1 MTCIPNIERTLRTQQ
16 KRQITQGKIRKGS
29 AYFFKEDIQM
39 ASKHVKKI
47 LDIISHQGNVK
58 KITIVTSLP
67 VGCQEK
73 KKEKGR
79 KKERKPKQNK
89 TKTQLM
95 TSIGEDVETL
105 GPSHRDGGNAKC

>member
-73 KKEKGR
+73 KKRKR
-79 KKERKPKQNK
+79 KKEGKKTQTKQNK
-89 TKTQLM
+89 NTVNDKYW
-95 TSIGEDVETL
+95 
-105 GPSHRDGGNAKC
+105 